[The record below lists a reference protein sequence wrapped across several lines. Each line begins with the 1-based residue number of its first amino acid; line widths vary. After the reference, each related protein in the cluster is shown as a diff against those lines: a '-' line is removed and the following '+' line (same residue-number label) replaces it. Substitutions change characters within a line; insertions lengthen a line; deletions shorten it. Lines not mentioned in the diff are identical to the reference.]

1 MQKQFA
7 VWWSKFKA
15 IFDSEGIDFTSIP
28 LKKAIIM
35 LSVPMVLE
43 MLMESAFAVVDI
55 FFVAKLGNDAIAAV
69 GITESLMTII
79 YSVAIGLSIGTMA
92 LVSRR
97 IGEKKPKA
105 ASHYGFQAIVVS
117 AVLGIIIGGFGYF
130 FANDLLLLM
139 GASNELAAKNGG
151 FTTIMLSSNV
161 IIILLFVN
169 NAIFRGA
176 GDALISMKVLWLANG
191 INIILDPILIF
202 GYGPIPPFGVEG
214 AAIATTIG
222 RGSAVI
228 WQFWILVNGSSRIR
242 FVFKRLKINLK
253 DMWHLLDLSLGG
265 MFQMVIPHIAWV
277 AMVRI
282 VSLYG
287 SDAVA
292 GYTLAIRV
300 LIFSLLPSLGIANA
314 ASTLVGQNL
323 GANRADR
330 AEKTIY
336 VTSLV
341 NMVSLGVVALLFLFF
356 PTLFIKVFTS
366 DGSIIYFGS
375 ECLRIIGYGLVA
387 YGIGMVV
394 IQAFNGAGDTR
405 TPTYINLFIFWIL
418 EIPLAYLLAVEL
430 GFKQNGVFYAILFSE
445 TVMTLIVIHL
455 FRLGKWKS
463 FKA

>member
-1 MQKQFA
+1 MNNRAALHA
-7 VWWSKFKA
+7 VALALRTMISNKA
-15 IFDSEGIDFTSIP
+15 RT
-28 LKKAIIM
+28 
-35 LSVPMVLE
+35 
-43 MLMESAFAVVDI
+43 
-55 FFVAKLGNDAIAAV
+55 
-69 GITESLMTII
+69 
-79 YSVAIGLSIGTMA
+79 A
-92 LVSRR
+92 LT
-97 IGEKKPKA
+97 
-105 ASHYGFQAIVVS
+105 
-117 AVLGIIIGGFGYF
+117 VLGIVIGILGYIYGK
-130 FANDLLLLM
+130 DLLLLM
-139 GASNELAAKNGG
+139 GASKELVAKNSGY
-151 FTTIMLSSNV
+151 TTIMLSTNIV
-161 IIILLFVN
+161 VILLFVN
-169 NAIFRGA
+169 NAIFKGA

-191 INIILDPILIF
+191 INIVLDPILIF
-202 GYGPIPPFGVEG
+202 GFGPIPAMGIEG

-222 RGSAVI
+222 RGVAVI
-228 WQFWILVNGSSRIR
+228 WQMWILFNGSARIH
-242 FVFKRLKINLK
+242 FIIKKLHINIK

-265 MFQMVIPHIAWV
+265 IFQMVIPHIAWV
-277 AMVRI
+277 AMVRL

-336 VTSLV
+336 VTSLI
-341 NMVSLGVVALLFLFF
+341 NMVSLGVVALLFLLF
-356 PTLFIKVFTS
+356 PTQFIKVFTTDS
-366 DGSIIYFGS
+366 ATIYFGG

-418 EIPLAYLLAVEL
+418 EIPLAYLLAVEF

-445 TVMTLIVIHL
+445 TVMTLIVIYL
-455 FRLGKWKS
+455 FRQGKWKS